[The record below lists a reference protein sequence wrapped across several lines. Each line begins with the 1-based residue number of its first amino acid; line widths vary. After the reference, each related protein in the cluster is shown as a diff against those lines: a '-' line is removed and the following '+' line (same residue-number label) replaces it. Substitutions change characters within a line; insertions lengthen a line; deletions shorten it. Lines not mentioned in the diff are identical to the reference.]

1 MKNQNLYTKKYRYK
15 LVEKNSN
22 KVSEVVMQS
31 KGPMEMKNTTVYT
44 SGLPAR
50 KYVPYEYKFYF
61 FRKLWWSIKTWYK
74 RHKKKN
80 IKEIII
86 NSTTSKWLGKLLF
99 GIFIAVIGGLILL
112 IIWALFETE
121 LTEYF
126 RTLKN

>member
-1 MKNQNLYTKKYRYK
+1 
-15 LVEKNSN
+15 
-22 KVSEVVMQS
+22 
-31 KGPMEMKNTTVYT
+31 MEMKNTTVYT
-44 SGLPAR
+44 SSLPAR
-50 KYVPYEYKFYF
+50 KYVPHEYKFYF

-80 IKEIII
+80 IKDIII

>member
-44 SGLPAR
+44 SSLPAR

-80 IKEIII
+80 IKDIII

>member
-1 MKNQNLYTKKYRYK
+1 MKNQNLYTKKYGYK

-22 KVSEVVMQS
+22 KASEVVMQS
-31 KGPMEMKNTTVYT
+31 KGPMEMNNTTVYT

-74 RHKKKN
+74 RYKKKN
-80 IKEIII
+80 IKDIII

-99 GIFIAVIGGLILL
+99 GIFIAVIVGLILL

>member
-61 FRKLWWSIKTWYK
+61 FRKLWWSIKSWYK

-80 IKEIII
+80 IKDIII

>member
-1 MKNQNLYTKKYRYK
+1 MFHTSISFIFLENYGGVLK
-15 LVEKNSN
+15 LGTND
-22 KVSEVVMQS
+22 
-31 KGPMEMKNTTVYT
+31 
-44 SGLPAR
+44 
-50 KYVPYEYKFYF
+50 
-61 FRKLWWSIKTWYK
+61 I
-74 RHKKKN
+74 KKN
-80 IKEIII
+80 IKDILI